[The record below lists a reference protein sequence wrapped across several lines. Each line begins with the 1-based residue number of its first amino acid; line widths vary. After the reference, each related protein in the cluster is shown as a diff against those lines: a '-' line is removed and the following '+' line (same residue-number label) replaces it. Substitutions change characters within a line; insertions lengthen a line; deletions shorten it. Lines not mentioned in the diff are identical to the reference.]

1 MPLEED
7 DDKKPWLARP
17 SRVKAEMP
25 IDQKLPA
32 SVDLVLGN
40 QLYIAKGDLP
50 PALINRLIR
59 LAAFQNPEFY
69 SAQAMRLSTFGKPRI
84 IACAEI
90 LPKYIGLP
98 RGCADEVVQLLAS
111 LNIKARID
119 DKRNAGEP
127 ILAQFVG
134 ELTPEQQ
141 RAAEAMLPHD
151 AGVLAATTAFGKTV
165 VAAYMIAARRTNTLV
180 LVHRKQLL
188 DQWIARLQ
196 TFLDIPPTQIG
207 MIGGGKRKS
216 TGVIDV
222 ALIQSLVKKDAVDDI
237 VANYGYLIVDE
248 CHHLSA
254 VSFEA
259 VARAFKGKY
268 VLGLTATATRKDGHH
283 PIIFMQCGPIRYKVD
298 AKQQAALRP
307 FTHKVVIRPTTL
319 QVTLPNE
326 QKPTIQQLYAAVT
339 TNESRNELL
348 FNDVLLALEVKR
360 TPLILTERKDHAAM
374 LAERLSKFCKNV
386 IVMVGGQSAKLR
398 EQVKQQLL
406 TIPENEERLL
416 IATGRYIGE
425 GFDDAR
431 LDTLFLAMPIS
442 WHGTL
447 AQYAGRLHRT
457 HHAKKEVVIYDYVD
471 GAVPMLAKMADKRV
485 KGYERLGYKI
495 GSSTGERE

>member
-1 MPLEED
+1 MTTSTSNPRIED
-7 DDKKPWLARP
+7 ILKRLSALDAEKTALQIELDRLGQPPKITANVACP
-17 SRVKAEMP
+17 SPQVFSP
-25 IDQKLPA
+25 DQKIEILLSLFRGRTDVFPKRW
-32 SVDLVLGN
+32 D
-40 QLYIAKGDLP
+40 IRKW
-50 PALINRLIR
+50 ALSPMTAFSLIR
-59 LAAFQNPEFY
+59 TPCLPVALA
-69 SAQAMRLSTFGKPRI
+69 
-84 IACAEI
+84 
-90 LPKYIGLP
+90 
-98 RGCADEVVQLLAS
+98 
-111 LNIKARID
+111 
-119 DKRNAGEP
+119 
-127 ILAQFVG
+127 
-134 ELTPEQQ
+134 
-141 RAAEAMLPHD
+141 
-151 AGVLAATTAFGKTV
+151 
-165 VAAYMIAARRTNTLV
+165 TL
-180 LVHRKQLL
+180 
-188 DQWIARLQ
+188 
-196 TFLDIPPTQIG
+196 G
-207 MIGGGKRKS
+207 MIGGGKRKP
-216 TGVIDV
+216 TATIDV

-237 VANYGYLIVDE
+237 VANYGHLIVDE

-268 VLGLTATATRKDGHH
+268 VLGLTATTTRKDGHH

-298 AKQQAALRP
+298 AEQQAALRP
-307 FTHKVVIRPTTL
+307 FTHRVIIRSTKL

-326 QKPTIQQLYAAVT
+326 QKPTIQQLYAAVMT
-339 TNESRNELL
+339 DESRNELL
-348 FNDVLLALEVKR
+348 FNNVLLALEAKR
-360 TPLILTERKDHAAM
+360 TPLILTERKDHAAL

-386 IVMVGGQSAKLR
+386 IVMVGGQSAKQR
-398 EQVKQQLL
+398 EQVKQKLL
-406 TIPENEERLL
+406 TIPESEERLL